1 MLRIFFILS
10 IFSIVHT
17 AQAQLYIGNFYG
29 TASENINGY
38 FNFEIPL
45 GIPIPIKT
53 FNDKKQK
60 IIFSPRYT
68 LAQTY
73 LNDKWQVT
81 TNGSSTNIALDNNPA
96 HEYKQSIFSH
106 RSKIRTWSWEAWLGF
121 ESTFGKV
128 TADLFYAP
136 SFIQTGSFRRKFV
149 EDNEVIKVK
158 DKFKDK
164 ADYYNI
170 NRFHHR
176 VYASLSIYG
185 IGLGAYAN
193 LTPFFKKNL
202 GPVLN
207 RFGITL
213 VIRDSFLDFLG
224 GSGDDNG
231 GGLLN
236 TKPNVK
242 QMKF

>member
-1 MLRIFFILS
+1 MARVIIIFCFIGMALNLNS
-10 IFSIVHT
+10 
-17 AQAQLYIGNFYG
+17 QLYIGNFYG

-60 IIFSPRYT
+60 FIFSPRYT
-68 LAQTY
+68 FAQTY

-81 TNGSSTNIALDNNPA
+81 TDGSFTNVALDNNPA
-96 HEYKQSIFSH
+96 REYKQSIFSH

-121 ESTFGKV
+121 ETTFGKV

-136 SFIQTGSFRRKFV
+136 AYIQTGSFRRKFV
-149 EDNEVIKVK
+149 EDNEVIKVR

-176 VYASLSIYG
+176 VYASISIYG

-193 LTPFFKKNL
+193 LTPFFKENL

-207 RFGITL
+207 KFGITL

-224 GSGDDNG
+224 GSDDDSG
-231 GGLLN
+231 GGLL
-236 TKPNVK
+236 KPKAK